1 MIKLFYNFNM
11 SHQRPRAFEFV
22 WSSIQKDKIS
32 SAYLFMVGVQENCLQ
47 YLLRVLYVNETDEYP
62 ELTR

>member
-1 MIKLFYNFNM
+1 M